1 MGLKSTANWNHLLG
15 LQFNIF
21 WVTDVAMGGFN
32 CSLSR
37 THARW
42 VIHLF
47 HGPSEIS
54 HHHEKEESPW
64 DTIGPRKIPNQRE
77 DSSGKNLEVFQK
89 KSLKEKGIS
98 SESHG
103 TKRKYRSVDRVP
115 FLSLFASCQVQSLS
129 FLKANY
135 RKQTE
140 SRHCFL
146 KIPKRSSPEWC
157 RSYWEEGVTSFPI
170 SGD

>member
-21 WVTDVAMGGFN
+21 WVTDVAAGGFN
-32 CSLSR
+32 CFLSR
-37 THARW
+37 THALRT
-42 VIHLF
+42 IHLF

-54 HHHEKEESPW
+54 YHHEKEGAW

-77 DSSGKNLEVFQK
+77 DSSG
-89 KSLKEKGIS
+89 
-98 SESHG
+98 
-103 TKRKYRSVDRVP
+103 RKYRWVDRVP
-115 FLSLFASCQVQSLS
+115 FLSLFASCQVQRLS

-135 RKQTE
+135 RNQTE
-140 SRHCFL
+140 SRHYFI
-146 KIPKRSSPEWC
+146 KMPKRSSTGWC
-157 RSYWEEGVTSFPI
+157 HSYREEGVTSCPV

>member
-21 WVTDVAMGGFN
+21 WVTDVAAGGFN
-32 CSLSR
+32 CFLSR
-37 THARW
+37 THALRT
-42 VIHLF
+42 IHLF

-54 HHHEKEESPW
+54 YHHEKEGAW

-77 DSSGKNLEVFQK
+77 DSSGRNLKIFQK
-89 KSLKEKGIS
+89 KKGIS
-98 SESHG
+98 GESHG
-103 TKRKYRSVDRVP
+103 TRRKYRWVDRVP
-115 FLSLFASCQVQSLS
+115 FLSLFASCQVQRLS

-135 RKQTE
+135 RNQTE
-140 SRHCFL
+140 SRHYFI
-146 KIPKRSSPEWC
+146 KMPKRSSTGWC
-157 RSYWEEGVTSFPI
+157 HSYREEGVTSCPV